1 MPKFLRIAATTITAS
16 ILSLVFSAAAQ
27 DLPAPLE
34 TAVSEAEAQ
43 DDRRF
48 SYTQTFVW
56 RDFPPVV
63 DRYDATTDSWTR
75 ISGTTDGWDNPG
87 PKKLRNWT
95 RIESRPGELLYADYR
110 DSFSGVK
117 LIEET
122 DQSYIYSFTA
132 GQENNEDLQGAEENV
147 LTRAVVDKAD
157 QSIKSYL
164 IKATQGFKPNAV
176 SRLDE
181 FVFEQTFERP
191 APGVAPVMTKVYWK
205 AVGKQVFSKVDEEL
219 TIYYS
224 DFDVVE

>member
-1 MPKFLRIAATTITAS
+1 MILPRLIALTTACLALVLFSQAT
-16 ILSLVFSAAAQ
+16 AQ
-27 DLPAPLE
+27 ELPAPLE
-34 TAVSEAEAQ
+34 AAVSEAEAQ
-43 DDRRF
+43 DQRRF
-48 SYTQTFVW
+48 SYTQTFIW

-63 DRYDATTDSWTR
+63 DRYDASTDSWTR

-110 DSFSGVK
+110 GSFSGVK

-122 DQSYIYSFTA
+122 DETYTYSFTA
-132 GQENNEDLQGAEENV
+132 GQENNEDLQDAEKNV
-147 LTRAVVDKAD
+147 LTRAVVDKGD

-205 AVGKQVFSKVDEEL
+205 AVGRQVLSKVDEEL

-224 DFDVVE
+224 DFEVVE